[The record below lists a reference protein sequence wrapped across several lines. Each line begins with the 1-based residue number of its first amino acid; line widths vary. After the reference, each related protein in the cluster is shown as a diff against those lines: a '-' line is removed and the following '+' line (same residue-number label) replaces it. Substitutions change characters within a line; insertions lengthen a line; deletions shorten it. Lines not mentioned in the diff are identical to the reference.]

1 MTDQAV
7 LLLRNQLRGASFFLS
22 FFCFVCLS
30 LSWMMDD
37 YDVDDDFCEESDE
50 GRLQHFVLTFSSF
63 SSDYYYYY
71 YYYYECEK

>member
-7 LLLRNQLRGASFFLS
+7 LLLRNQLRGTSFFLS

-37 YDVDDDFCEESDE
+37 YDVDDDFFCEERTRGDSNI
-50 GRLQHFVLTFSSF
+50 L
-63 SSDYYYYY
+63 Y
-71 YYYYECEK
+71 

>member
-37 YDVDDDFCEESDE
+37 YDVDDDFFCEESDE
-50 GRLQHFVLTFSSF
+50 GRLHIL
-63 SSDYYYYY
+63 Y
-71 YYYYECEK
+71 

>member
-37 YDVDDDFCEESDE
+37 YDVDDDFFCEESDE
-50 GRLQHFVLTFSSF
+50 GATPTFCTDF
-63 SSDYYYYY
+63 FLLLF
-71 YYYYECEK
+71 

>member
-37 YDVDDDFCEESDE
+37 YDVDDDDDDFCEESDE
-50 GRLQHFVLTFSSF
+50 ATPTFCTDF
-63 SSDYYYYY
+63 FLFLF
-71 YYYYECEK
+71 